1 MQNEIKSK
9 IRTYTIVAILLS
21 VILGV
26 FCYSFGVVPQTS
38 ILQNTSILKPFS
50 SETELKSFL
59 TTRSQ
64 NQGSSSLYKMVPG
77 IFDTLGETP
86 SFSTTNIQV
95 SGVDEADTVKT
106 DGEYLYTVTGS
117 NISILKAYP
126 PQEVQLISTL
136 ALGDIYPSGIFATGD
151 RLVVLGNNYSSIIAG
166 SAPLIVP
173 YYFSYYY
180 GDSKA
185 YAQVYDTSN
194 KSDLRLL
201 RTFAMTGNYV
211 NSRMIGKYVYFV
223 ISQPAYVVNDTV
235 FLPSIYSG
243 GKATELRPT
252 EVYYSNFSDSYL
264 YYTTFIAMN
273 IQDTAEEP
281 TSMTVTTGVTSNM
294 YVSLNNIY
302 VTFPERSG
310 ETSIYRIRMENN
322 NLTCEAEGTVPGH
335 ELDQFSM
342 DEYGDYFR
350 IVTTDSTTGP
360 IRTGLVT
367 TNITIGPQ
375 HTNLYVLNMN
385 MSVVGKLENISAG
398 ENMHS
403 SRFLDDRCYLVTF
416 QKTDPLFVIDLRDP
430 TNPAILG
437 ELRIPGYSDY
447 LHPYDDTHIIGVGK
461 ETTEAEAGTFSW
473 YQGIKIS
480 VFDVSNVS
488 NPIQL
493 SKYVIGDRGSDSPV
507 LTDHKAF
514 LFDKTK
520 NLLVIPVTVAEIDAS
535 QYPEGV
541 PSYAYG
547 TAVWQ
552 GAYVFNITLTDGLVL
567 RGNITHAEGSAMPSS
582 DYYVTRAL
590 YIDNVLYTVSAAKV
604 KLNNLDDLTFIKEI
618 KLN

>member
-1 MQNEIKSK
+1 MENEIKSK

-26 FCYSFGVVPQTS
+26 FCYSFGVIPQTS

-64 NQGSSSLYKMVPG
+64 NQGSNSLYKMVPG
-77 IFDTLGETP
+77 IMSLDTLGETP

-106 DGEYLYTVTGS
+106 DGEYIYTVTGS

-185 YAQVYDTSN
+185 YAQVYDASN

-243 GKATELRPT
+243 GKATELPPT

-264 YYTTFIAMN
+264 YYTTFVAMN

-302 VTFPERSG
+302 VTFPETPEG
-310 ETSIYRIRMENN
+310 TSIYRVHMEEN
-322 NLTCEAEGTVPGH
+322 NLTCEAQGTVPGH

-342 DEYGDYFR
+342 DEYGSYFR
-350 IVTTDSTTGP
+350 IVTTDWRS
-360 IRTGLVT
+360 GLSAINVT
-367 TNITIGPQ
+367 VGAQ

-385 MSVVGKLENISAG
+385 MSVIGKLENIAVG
-398 ENMHS
+398 ESMHS
-403 SRFLDDRCYLVTF
+403 SRFLGDRCYLVTF

-437 ELRIPGYSDY
+437 ELKIPGYSDY
-447 LHPYDDTHIIGVGK
+447 LHPYDETHIIGVGK
-461 ETTEAEAGTFSW
+461 ETVEAEGGTFSW
-473 YQGIKIS
+473 YQGIKVS

-507 LTDHKAF
+507 LTDHRAF

-520 NLLVIPVTVAEIDAS
+520 NLLVIPVTVAKIDAR
-535 QYPEGV
+535 QYPGGV
-541 PSYAYG
+541 PSWEGG
-547 TAVWQ
+547 TAVSQ
-552 GAYVFNITLTDGLVL
+552 GAYVFNISLTEGLVF
-567 RGNITHAEGSAMPSS
+567 RGNITHAEGPGLPPTN
-582 DYYVTRAL
+582 YFVTRSL
-590 YIDNVLYTVSAAKV
+590 YIGNVLYTVSDAKV
-604 KLNNLDDLTFIKEI
+604 MLNNLEDLAFIKEI